1 MRKKTCSYLII
12 MISLVVSFIS
22 YFKLGDEKIWILS
35 IMPTIMLISNVIFNI
50 LVKNTLLT
58 EGNLE
63 NQLDLRIIS
72 NAMLMLLCII
82 HLVIVST
89 EFGYTITFEL
99 VVGIAT
105 GIFIMVLSNFM
116 QRVEQNYIYGIRTP
130 WTLKNK
136 EVWRLTNR
144 FSAKIFFITGLM
156 IILLS
161 ILTPKFVIL
170 SMISLVA
177 IAALISVFSSH
188 IFFRKIENK
197 NIQS

>member
-1 MRKKTCSYLII
+1 MRKKTCSYFII
-12 MISLVVSFIS
+12 MISLLVSFIS

-35 IMPTIMLISNVIFNI
+35 IMPTIMLISTVIFNI
-50 LVKNTLLT
+50 LAKNILLT
-58 EGNLE
+58 EE
-63 NQLDLRIIS
+63 NPENKLDLRIIS

-89 EFGYTITFEL
+89 EFGYTVTFEL

-105 GIFIMVLSNFM
+105 GIFIMILSNFM

-144 FSAKIFFITGLM
+144 FSAKIFFITGLL

-161 ILTPKFVIL
+161 ILIPKFVIL
-170 SMISLVA
+170 SMIGLVA
-177 IAALISVFSSH
+177 IAALISVLSSY
-188 IFFRKIENK
+188 IYFRKIENK

>member
-12 MISLVVSFIS
+12 MINLLVSFIS

-58 EGNLE
+58 GE
-63 NQLDLRIIS
+63 NPENKLDLRIIS

-82 HLVIVST
+82 HLVIIST
-89 EFGYTITFEL
+89 EFGYTVTFEL
-99 VVGIAT
+99 IVGIAT
-105 GIFIMVLSNFM
+105 GIFIMILSNFM

-144 FSAKIFFITGLM
+144 FSAKIFFITGLI
-156 IILLS
+156 IILFS
-161 ILTPKFVIL
+161 ILIPKFVIL
-170 SMISLVA
+170 IMIGLVA
-177 IAALISVFSSH
+177 IAALISVFSSY
-188 IFFRKIENK
+188 IYFRKIENK

>member
-12 MISLVVSFIS
+12 MINLLVSFIS

-50 LVKNTLLT
+50 LVKNTLVT
-58 EGNLE
+58 GE
-63 NQLDLRIIS
+63 NPENKLDLRIIS

-82 HLVIVST
+82 HLVIIST
-89 EFGYTITFEL
+89 EFGYTVTFEL
-99 VVGIAT
+99 IVGIAT
-105 GIFIMVLSNFM
+105 GIFIMILSNFM

-144 FSAKIFFITGLM
+144 FSAKIFFITGLI
-156 IILLS
+156 IILFS
-161 ILTPKFVIL
+161 ILIPKFVIL
-170 SMISLVA
+170 IMIGLVA
-177 IAALISVFSSH
+177 IAALISVFSSY
-188 IFFRKIENK
+188 IYFRKIENK

>member
-1 MRKKTCSYLII
+1 MRKKRYSYLII
-12 MISLVVSFIS
+12 MISLVVSFIF
-22 YFKLGDEKIWILS
+22 YVKLGDEKIWLLS

-50 LVKNTLLT
+50 LVKNTLLNG
-58 EGNLE
+58 GNSE
-63 NQLDLRIIS
+63 NKLDLRIIS

-82 HLVIVST
+82 HLVIVSI
-89 EFGYTITFEL
+89 EFGYTVTFEL

-105 GIFIMVLSNFM
+105 GIFIMILSNFM

-144 FSAKIFFITGLM
+144 FSAKIFFITGLI
-156 IILLS
+156 IILFS
-161 ILTPKFVIL
+161 ILIPKFVIL
-170 SMISLVA
+170 IMIGLVA
-177 IAALISVFSSH
+177 IAALISVFSSY
-188 IFFRKIENK
+188 IYFRKIENK